1 MEAMANPSLDS
12 AALDSDSGGV
22 GLEREPSISR
32 SSSSV
37 NLLDPPP
44 QPDDPAVVGRPRRKD
59 KGKGKE
65 VEGLPLRVKE
75 EPKAFLLNPPESPPS
90 NLVRLHF
97 TKILNPEFILSLS
110 STTKTTVLLAARTAR
125 WFTAM
130 AVLGLSTC
138 GA

>member
-1 MEAMANPSLDS
+1 MEAMTNPSLDS

-37 NLLDPPP
+37 NLLDPPA
-44 QPDDPAVVGRPRRKD
+44 QPSDPAVVVRPRRKD

-65 VEGLPLRVKE
+65 VEGLPLRVKD

-90 NLVRLHF
+90 NLVCPFHKF
-97 TKILNPEFILSLS
+97 YNPGFICSLS
-110 STTKTTVLLAARTAR
+110 SITKITALLAAHTAR
-125 WFTAM
+125 
-130 AVLGLSTC
+130 
-138 GA
+138 